1 MGFGV
6 DIYHHSRVAGEEGV
20 GREKDG
26 EDDESKENNRPTP
39 TFESERQQNNDII
52 NEKRK
57 QESQ

>member
-39 TFESERQQNNDII
+39 TFESERQ
-52 NEKRK
+52 
-57 QESQ
+57 